1 MVDLTPGSM
10 ELFRRYHGHA
20 TGPMLTQVGV
30 GRRRRDR
37 LVEAGVLDMPF
48 PRVYRLTS
56 STESLESRCTALCLA
71 HPQGFITG
79 TSAGRLMN
87 LRRMGRSALLVFAVP
102 HGSNIGPLAGVVLRQ
117 TTRID
122 PDHVRTR
129 HDGIR
134 LAAPARLAF
143 DLGIELPVTDQA
155 SVIEQLLHDRHCTV
169 ADLGRMARRL
179 GHPSRPGS
187 AQFLMVLHSRIE
199 GGPLESH
206 LEVQLARAL
215 RERGIPVVAQVDRLQ
230 LPNGKQVRL
239 DLAVPAI
246 RWGIEI
252 DGHPEHFMLEGGTS
266 DRRRDRQCHLIG
278 WQVERVSPLDMADLP
293 GLCDELEAL
302 YRERVR
308 AVA

>member
-20 TGPMLTQVGV
+20 TGPMLTEVGV

-37 LVEAGVLDMPF
+37 LVAAGVLAMPY

-56 STESLESRCTALCLA
+56 TAESLESRCAALCLA

-87 LRRMGRSALLVFAVP
+87 LRRMGRSVLLVFAVP
-102 HGSNIGPLAGVVLRQ
+102 HGSNIGPLSGVILRQ
-117 TTRID
+117 TTRLD

-143 DLGIELPVTDQA
+143 DLGVELNASDQA
-155 SVIEQLLHDRHCTV
+155 SVIEQLLHERHCTLT
-169 ADLGRMARRL
+169 DLGRMASRL
-179 GHPSRPGS
+179 SHPSRPGS
-187 AQFLMVLHSRIE
+187 AQFLTVIQSRIE

-252 DGHPEHFMLEGGTS
+252 DGHPEHFMLQGGTN

-278 WQVERVSPLDMADLP
+278 WQVERVSPLDLADLP

-302 YRERVR
+302 YRERLR